1 MIKADVITLIG
12 ESPEAHGIFDPPS
25 EIRRDVFC
33 EIHSVSRNE
42 YYKAMENGLR
52 PSFVFMLS
60 DEAEYDGEKIAE
72 YNGKRYRIV
81 RTYYD
86 RQRVEL
92 VVEEA
97 TVDSYY
103 VEAPDA
109 TGST

>member
-12 ESPEAHGIFDPPS
+12 ENPEAHGIFDPPS
-25 EIRRDVFC
+25 EIRRNVFC
-33 EIHSVSRNE
+33 EVHSVGMNE
-42 YYKAMENGLR
+42 FYRAMENGLH

-60 DEAEYDGEKIAE
+60 DETEYKGEKICE
-72 YNGKRYRIV
+72 YHGKRFRIV

-97 TVDSYY
+97 TIDREVS
-103 VEAPDA
+103 DA

>member
-12 ESPEAHGIFDPPS
+12 ENPVAHGIFDPPA
-25 EIRRDVFC
+25 EIRRNVFC
-33 EIHSVSRNE
+33 EVHSVSRSE
-42 YYKAMENGLR
+42 FYRAMENGLR

-60 DEAEYDGEKIAE
+60 DEAEYNGEKICE
-72 YNGKRYRIV
+72 YHGKRFRIV

-86 RQRVEL
+86 LQRVEL

-97 TVDSYY
+97 TIDREV
-103 VEAPDA
+103 PDA